1 MIFPNPLKMAT
12 WGAII
17 WLVGMIAL
25 GLSIAAVIALPD
37 KWDKAVALKICRD
50 GTPIV
55 RLPDGTVWARRSG
68 IRAYRVENEDKVC

>member
-17 WLVGMIAL
+17 WLGGMIAL
-25 GLSIAAVIALPD
+25 GLSIVAVLNLPD

-55 RLPDGTVWARRSG
+55 RLEDGSVWARRSG